1 MYCHSICLMFVS
13 HPLFTL
19 IFRIHFLISPQE
31 KDKVRKILEVRI
43 ADLTKE
49 KTNLGVLCSKHETRI
64 KALEHTES
72 ELASAQK
79 TIKVNLTDL
88 DEKNATIAE
97 FESAVSELHSE
108 IDALKEAIVKKS
120 EQMGLL
126 EAQITVL
133 KQEEGRVQ
141 IVLSEKDNSF
151 HQVMSEK
158 MEVTEERD
166 HFQVLCA

>member
-1 MYCHSICLMFVS
+1 
-13 HPLFTL
+13 
-19 IFRIHFLISPQE
+19 
-31 KDKVRKILEVRI
+31 VRKILEVRI

-79 TIKVNLTDL
+79 TIKLNLTDL

-166 HFQVLCA
+166 HFQVLFNILFCAFLCFLLHFSAVLRVTENSFVCS